1 MISLRRS
8 AIAAASLV
16 ALLAVPVAA
25 NAHRQWLLPSAT
37 VLSGNDPWI
46 TVDAAVSNDLF
57 YFDHMPMR
65 LDGIAVIAP
74 DGSKGEIKNGATG
87 KYRSTFDVQ
96 LDKPGT
102 YKITNVSDGLMAS
115 YKLNGEAKRWRGT
128 EAELATAIPKDATE
142 VKLTQSQRRL
152 EVFATR
158 GSPTKE
164 ALKIT
169 GKGLELEPV
178 TPPNDLVAGEAA
190 TFKLMLDGKPASG
203 VEVEVVPGGNRYR
216 SGTGE
221 MKLTTDAQGAFTV
234 KWPNPGM
241 YWLEASVRGGKA
253 TVPNAER
260 NASYVTTL
268 EVLPD

>member
-1 MISLRRS
+1 MISLRRG
-8 AIAAASLV
+8 AIAAVSLMAV
-16 ALLAVPVAA
+16 LAVPVAA

-57 YFDHMPMR
+57 YFDHVPMR
-65 LDGIAVIAP
+65 LEGITVFAP

-102 YKITNVSDGLMAS
+102 YKIANVSDGLMAS
-115 YKLNGEAKRWRGT
+115 YKLNGEAKRWRGPL
-128 EAELATAIPKDATE
+128 ADLATAIPKDATE

-152 EVFATR
+152 EIFATR
-158 GSPTKE
+158 GSPTKDV
-164 ALKIT
+164 LKVT
-169 GKGLELEPV
+169 GQGLELEPV
-178 TPPNDLVAGEAA
+178 THPNDLVSGEAA
-190 TFKLMLDGKPASG
+190 TFKLLLDGKPAPG
-203 VEVEVVPGGNRYR
+203 VEIEVVPGGNRYR
-216 SGTGE
+216 NGTGE
-221 MKLTTDAQGAFTV
+221 MKLTTNAQGAFTIT
-234 KWPNPGM
+234 WPNPGM

>member
-1 MISLRRS
+1 MISLRRG
-8 AIAAASLV
+8 ALAAVSLA
-16 ALLAVPVAA
+16 ALLAVPMTAQ
-25 NAHRQWLLPSAT
+25 AHRQWLLPSAT

-57 YFDHMPMR
+57 YFDHVPMR

-102 YKITNVSDGLMAS
+102 YKIANVSDGLMAS
-115 YKLNGEAKRWRGT
+115 YKLNGEAKRWRGQ
-128 EAELATAIPKDATE
+128 AGDLATAIPKDATD
-142 VKLTQSQRRL
+142 VKLTQNQRRL
-152 EVFATR
+152 EIFATR

-164 ALKIT
+164 VLKVT
-169 GKGLELEPV
+169 GQGLELEPV
-178 TPPNDLVAGEAA
+178 THPNDLVSGEAA
-190 TFKLMLDGKPASG
+190 TFKLLLDGKPASG
-203 VEVEVVPGGNRYR
+203 VEVEIVPGGNRYR
-216 SGTGE
+216 DGTGE
-221 MKLTTDAQGAFTV
+221 IKATTDAQGAFTV
-234 KWPNPGM
+234 TWPNAGM
-241 YWLEASVRGGKA
+241 YWMEASVRGGKA
-253 TVPNAER
+253 TIPNAER